1 MAELKLPELGE
12 NITQGT
18 VTKILVKNGDAIKKG
33 QNILELETDKAVL
46 EVPSSADG
54 IVGDILIK
62 SGTVIKVG
70 QPIFKLSEST
80 TPSVEATQGTQ
91 PTAKPS
97 STQAFEDSDVKQVIG
112 NIGESTPGKQPT
124 AKPSTISEMKLPAL
138 GENIEKGTV
147 TKILV
152 KAGDTLKKGQNILE
166 IETDKAVLEV
176 PSSTEGLIKEIL
188 IKPGTVIKVGQPIF
202 KIEGGSS
209 VIERSPQGDEAISRK
224 TPNSAEIPANK
235 TEIASLPTVV
245 RKDTVNVATTS
256 ATIPV
261 RKDIPAAPSVRLLA
275 RELGIDIAQV
285 PGSGRGGRISNDDV
299 KAYCKKINTSH
310 AAGSGVAATSQPL
323 PNFTKWGNVRREA
336 MSNVRRKTAEHLSNA
351 WSSIPH
357 VTQFDKVDITELEKL
372 RKSISGNNKK
382 ISVTPFIIKVV
393 AAALKKFPQF
403 NSSIDMSTQ
412 EIVFKDYV
420 NIGVAVDTDR
430 GLLVPVLKNVDK
442 MSILQISDELT
453 AMAERAR
460 LRKTTI
466 EEMQGGCFTISNLGG
481 IGGTCFT
488 PIVNWPEVAILGV
501 SRGSMEQVYSD
512 GHFLPRLMLPLSL
525 SYDHR
530 MIDGADGAR
539 FIRWVCEAIQQPFL
553 LDLNK

>member
-18 VTKILVKNGDAIKKG
+18 VTKILVNAGDPIKKG

-46 EVPSSADG
+46 EVPSNADG
-54 IVGDILIK
+54 VVGEVLIK
-62 SGTVIKVG
+62 SGAVVKVG
-70 QPIFKLSEST
+70 QPIFKLTDSST
-80 TPSVEATQGTQ
+80 TASTPTPTETKIIQSKPEAKSE
-91 PTAKPS
+91 PKAPAEPAKPVPAAS
-97 STQAFEDSDVKQVIG
+97 GPVG
-112 NIGESTPGKQPT
+112 
-124 AKPSTISEMKLPAL
+124 ISEMKLPTL

-152 KAGDTLKKGQNILE
+152 KVGDTLKKGQNILE

-176 PSSTEGLIKEIL
+176 PSASEGVIKEIL
-188 IKPGTVIKVGQPIF
+188 IKAGAVVKIGQPVF
-202 KIEGGSS
+202 KIEGGASAPSPAPAAQTTAPAAKATPAPGGASS
-209 VIERSPQGDEAISRK
+209 PVEPVKRPSAAVTTVTFSP
-224 TPNSAEIPANK
+224 
-235 TEIASLPTVV
+235 
-245 RKDTVNVATTS
+245 VAG
-256 ATIPV
+256 
-261 RKDIPAAPSVRLLA
+261 KDIPAAPSVRLLA
-275 RELGIDIAQV
+275 RELGIDLSKV

-299 KAYCKKINTSH
+299 KAYCKMLNTTRP
-310 AAGSGVAATSQPL
+310 AGGGMAVASPPL

-336 MSNVRRKTAEHLSNA
+336 MSNVRKKTAEHLSNA
-351 WSSIPH
+351 WTSIPH

-372 RKSISGNNKK
+372 RKSLSDTDKK
-382 ISVTPFIIKVV
+382 ISVTPFIIKVL
-393 AAALKKFPQF
+393 ALGLKKFPQF
-403 NSSIDMSTQ
+403 NSSIDMTTQ
-412 EIVFKDYV
+412 EIVFKDYI

-442 MSILQISDELT
+442 MSVLQINDELT
-453 AMAERAR
+453 AMAQRAR
-460 LRKTTI
+460 LRKITI
-466 EEMQGGCFTISNLGG
+466 EEMQGGCFTLSNLGG

-501 SRGSMEQVYSD
+501 SRGSMEQVYVD
-512 GHFLPRLMLPLSL
+512 GNFVPRLMLPLSL

-539 FIRWVCEAIQQPFL
+539 FIRWVCEAMQHPSL